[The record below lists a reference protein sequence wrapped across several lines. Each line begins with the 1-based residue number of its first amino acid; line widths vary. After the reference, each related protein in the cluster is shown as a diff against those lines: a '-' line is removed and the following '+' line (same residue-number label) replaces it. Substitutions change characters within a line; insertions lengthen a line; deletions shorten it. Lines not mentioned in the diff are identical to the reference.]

1 MGLLTLR
8 SRSPVKPCS
17 ECGTPTDRA
26 YVYDPDIAPIYVCE
40 DEDCQM
46 RHTVRILRPE
56 IRLPVKKA
64 RKK

>member
-1 MGLLTLR
+1 M
-8 SRSPVKPCS
+8 KPCS

-26 YVYDPDIAPIYVCE
+26 YVYDPDIAPIYIC
-40 DEDCQM
+40 DDKDCQM

-56 IRLPVKKA
+56 IRLPVKKV